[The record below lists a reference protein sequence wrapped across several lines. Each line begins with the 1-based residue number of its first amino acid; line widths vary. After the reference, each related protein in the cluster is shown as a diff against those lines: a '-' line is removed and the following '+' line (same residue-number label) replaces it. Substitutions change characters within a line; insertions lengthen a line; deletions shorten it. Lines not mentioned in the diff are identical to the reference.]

1 MSVANLR
8 SDLLCAWC
16 GSSLLIV
23 DIRGGC
29 DHPLTGF
36 YHRETRTL
44 CDLEL
49 RLNGQPAWLCEAA
62 APDPRRLEFSYVYPE
77 VALYGGG
84 GSGQSGDDQ
93 LRDRDGLPQRGLL
106 INVEYRV
113 NPSSLVITAQV
124 TNVSLEPLACELRWR
139 MGADFADIQEAQG
152 RSRRQQATVRRVEG
166 PSKLTFT
173 YEHPQLPLQSEVD
186 LDAAPEWRFSSEGA
200 ATQVSLSPG
209 GRTTITLH
217 VHGSDERGR
226 TDISDEADRGRAADA
241 WRRQFTRITAP
252 HIAFERSLAA
262 NVRDLASFPWLQ
274 GPPDEWLTLQAG
286 IPLYPALFGRDAI
299 TAGWQM
305 ALVDCGQALQSALTT
320 VGRRQSDRNDAW
332 RDEEPGRIPYQMRD
346 GPLARLG
353 INPYSAY
360 YADFA
365 SPLMFVIAPANL
377 YAWRGRDDE
386 LQQHWD
392 TARRIL
398 EWAERYGDAD
408 GDGYLEYFTRSSD
421 GTKNQGWKD
430 SGDAIVY
437 EDGTPVPAPI
447 ATCELQ
453 GYWYAAQELMGLL
466 QWMRGESRAA
476 TASFAAARD
485 LKQRFNL
492 DWWVPAEQSFALAMD
507 PEKRAIS
514 AVSSNV
520 GHCLA
525 SGIIDAE
532 HMRLTVA
539 RLFAPDMFSGWG
551 IRTLSSSHA
560 YYDPVS
566 YRRGTV

>member
-286 IPLYPALFGRDAI
+286 IPFISRAVRARRDHRRLADGARRLRAGASI
-299 TAGWQM
+299 GLDDRRTSPERSQRRLARRRARENPVSDAGW
-305 ALVDCGQALQSALTT
+305 ASRPPWDQSVL
-320 VGRRQSDRNDAW
+320 
-332 RDEEPGRIPYQMRD
+332 
-346 GPLARLG
+346 
-353 INPYSAY
+353 
-360 YADFA
+360 
-365 SPLMFVIAPANL
+365 
-377 YAWRGRDDE
+377 
-386 LQQHWD
+386 
-392 TARRIL
+392 
-398 EWAERYGDAD
+398 
-408 GDGYLEYFTRSSD
+408 
-421 GTKNQGWKD
+421 
-430 SGDAIVY
+430 
-437 EDGTPVPAPI
+437 
-447 ATCELQ
+447 
-453 GYWYAAQELMGLL
+453 GLL
-466 QWMRGESRAA
+466 R
-476 TASFAAARD
+476 
-485 LKQRFNL
+485 
-492 DWWVPAEQSFALAMD
+492 
-507 PEKRAIS
+507 
-514 AVSSNV
+514 
-520 GHCLA
+520 
-525 SGIIDAE
+525 
-532 HMRLTVA
+532 
-539 RLFAPDMFSGWG
+539 
-551 IRTLSSSHA
+551 
-560 YYDPVS
+560 
-566 YRRGTV
+566 